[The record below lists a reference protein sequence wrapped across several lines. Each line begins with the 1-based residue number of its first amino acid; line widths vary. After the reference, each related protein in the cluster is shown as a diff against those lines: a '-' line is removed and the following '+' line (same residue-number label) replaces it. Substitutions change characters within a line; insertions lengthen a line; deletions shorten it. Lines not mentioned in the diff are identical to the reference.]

1 MDNVTLVWRKH
12 LFLLLFIVFNPSAFA
27 NTPLNAIDAFKTIM
41 IDGSDI
47 SGAVS
52 QPIELFSLAAIVDDE
67 MEPIPF
73 QIDEYNIGG
82 AVYFEGWDVPIAGSV
97 GVFDPEDKLLF
108 IYKDAGS
115 RREPRHKYDGAIV
128 HEIVLTNSTGGKRY
142 AYIVKGSRLRSEEQY
157 IRYSIEEAL
166 VETDFYSI
174 TYNKD
179 NHINWDDFSIVNYE
193 GEENPFDAFKIRLQT
208 GVITTL
214 AKIKLNNE
222 DMIATPKGEHFGP
235 VRSTTQ
241 LELVVWF
248 FKVPFM
254 RMSIQLHHSPNSLL
268 YDVRANIP
276 SARRKV
282 LADPSVHL
290 TLEGNA
296 LYGTEIRTASG
307 PVEPAITDG
316 MVDEIEKQHMSNG
329 VSIDK
334 NWIWATTKRN
344 LDFAA
349 FFNYSGE
356 QKHEISFFYNDEAGV
371 IDLPERFPGQ
381 LPNAGY
387 KIHSL
392 PAEGYFGAAIAVHFS
407 NGYKGLPELFTGQ
420 LRRLPDISV
429 NAAGGAK

>member
-1 MDNVTLVWRKH
+1 MDNVALAWRNH
-12 LFLLLFIVFNPSAFA
+12 LFLILLIVFTPSAFA
-27 NTPLNAIDAFKTIM
+27 SAPLNAIDAFKTIM

-47 SGAVS
+47 EGVVS
-52 QPIELFSLAAIVDDE
+52 QPIDQYSLAAIIDDE

-115 RREPRHKYDGAIV
+115 RREPRHKYDGEII
-128 HEIVLTNSTGGKRY
+128 HEITLTNSSGEKHY
-142 AYIVKGSRLRSEEQY
+142 AYLVKGSRLRSDEQY

-174 TYNKD
+174 TYSKD

-208 GVITTL
+208 GVITAL
-214 AKIKLNNE
+214 AKIQLNNE
-222 DMIATPKGEHFGP
+222 DMVATPKGEHFGP

-241 LELVVWF
+241 LELIVWF

-282 LADPSVHL
+282 LTDPSVHL
-290 TLEGNA
+290 SLEGNG

-307 PVEPAITDG
+307 PVEPAVTDG
-316 MVDEIEKQHMSNG
+316 KVDETEKQHIDSG
-329 VSIDK
+329 VSIDR

-356 QKHEISFFYNDEAGV
+356 QQQEISFFYNDEAGV
-371 IDLPERFPGQ
+371 VDLPERFPGQ

-392 PAEGYFGAAIAVHFS
+392 PDEGYFGAAIAVHFS
-407 NGYKGLPELFTGQ
+407 NGYKGLPELFTDQ
-420 LRRLPDISV
+420 LRRLPDIYIK
-429 NAAGGAK
+429 AAVGSK

>member
-1 MDNVTLVWRKH
+1 
-12 LFLLLFIVFNPSAFA
+12 
-27 NTPLNAIDAFKTIM
+27 
-41 IDGSDI
+41 
-47 SGAVS
+47 
-52 QPIELFSLAAIVDDE
+52 
-67 MEPIPF
+67 
-73 QIDEYNIGG
+73 
-82 AVYFEGWDVPIAGSV
+82 SV

-108 IYKDAGS
+108 IYKDAGT
-115 RREPRHKYDGAIV
+115 RREPRHKYDGEII
-128 HEIVLTNSTGGKRY
+128 HEITLTNSSGQKRY
-142 AYIVKGSRLRSEEQY
+142 AYLVKGSRLRSDEQY
-157 IRYSIEEAL
+157 IRYSTEEAL

-179 NHINWDDFSIVNYE
+179 NHINWDDFSIANYE

-282 LADPSVHL
+282 LADPSVSL

-316 MVDEIEKQHMSNG
+316 MVDEIEKLHMSNG

-407 NGYKGLPELFTGQ
+407 NGYKGLPESFTGQ

>member
-1 MDNVTLVWRKH
+1 MHNVILVWRKH
-12 LFLLLFIVFNPSAFA
+12 LFLLLLIVVNPSVFA
-27 NTPLNAIDAFKTIM
+27 NAPLNALDAFKTIM

-47 SGAVS
+47 GDVVGR
-52 QPIELFSLAAIVDDE
+52 PIAEFSLAAIIDGE

-73 QIDEYNIGG
+73 QVDEYNIGG
-82 AVYFEGWDVPIAGSV
+82 AVYFKGWEVPIAGSE
-97 GVFDPEDKLLF
+97 GVFDPDDKLLF

-115 RREPRHKYDGAIV
+115 RRKSRHKYDGEII
-128 HEIVLTNSTGGKRY
+128 HEISLTNREGEKRY
-142 AYIVKGSRLRSEEQY
+142 AYLVKGSRLRSDEQY
-157 IRYSIEEAL
+157 IRYSTEEAL

-208 GVITTL
+208 GVLTQL
-214 AKIKLNNE
+214 AKIQMNND

-307 PVEPAITDG
+307 PLEPAITDG
-316 MVDEIEKQHMSNG
+316 VVDETEKMHIDSG
-329 VSIDK
+329 VSIDN

-349 FFNYSGE
+349 FFNYTGGQSE
-356 QKHEISFFYNDEAGV
+356 EISFFYNDEAGV
-371 IDLPERFPGQ
+371 VDLPERFPGQ

-392 PAEGYFGAAIAVHFS
+392 PDEGYFGAAIAVHFS
-407 NGYKGLPELFTGQ
+407 NGYKGAPGVFADK
-420 LRRLPDISV
+420 LRRLPDIYINEAIGS
-429 NAAGGAK
+429 K